1 LFPAYTAT
9 PGAYALVGM
18 GAVFA
23 GIVRAPM
30 TSVVMI
36 FEMTQDYAVIV
47 PLMIANLVSLF
58 IASRLQRAPIYE
70 ALAEQDGIHLP
81 SAKTRQRYGQRQV
94 IGVMRT
100 ASEALP
106 AEITVREALER
117 ARSSKVPT
125 WLVTDRRGVVGV
137 INVSRL
143 ERELAEGADK
153 TLGELVD
160 GAIFPH
166 VHTDQ
171 GLDLALERMGANRIE
186 ILPVV
191 NRADVH
197 KLEGVV
203 TLRDVLN
210 AYGVSRA

>member
-1 LFPAYTAT
+1 
-9 PGAYALVGM
+9 
-18 GAVFA
+18 
-23 GIVRAPM
+23 
-30 TSVVMI
+30 
-36 FEMTQDYAVIV
+36 
-47 PLMIANLVSLF
+47 
-58 IASRLQRAPIYE
+58 LQHEPIYE
-70 ALAEQDGIHLP
+70 ALAVQDGIHLP
-81 SAKTRQRYGQRQV
+81 SAKTRQRYGQRQ
-94 IGVMRT
+94 IIRVMRP

-106 AEITVREALER
+106 AEITVREALQR
-117 ARSSKVPT
+117 VRSSEFRT

-137 INVSRL
+137 INLSRL
-143 ERELAEGADK
+143 ESELAEGADK